1 MKQKGNA
8 GWSSGVTT
16 VTTNDR
22 PLQELLA
29 EARELS
35 WSKFGKRLV
44 CYIPGMFTYFK
55 EKGRYPAIS
64 LTGKDCQ
71 LDCDHCGG
79 KLLEPMIEAKEPGK
93 LLEICKKL
101 EADGNTGVLIS
112 GGCDSSGKL
121 PWNNFI
127 DSIKTI
133 KNETGLKVSVHTGL
147 LDNETALALKDAGVD
162 QALFDVLWSEEL
174 LSKVYHLNVG
184 FDKIVETMDAIT
196 NAGLDFIP
204 HVVVGLMYG
213 KIDGELKALE
223 MISKYHPKLV
233 VIVAL
238 MDLED
243 TKMIDVPPPT
253 PEEIARIIAEARL
266 MMADTEISLGCAR
279 PRKHQPEIDKLAIEA
294 GINRIAIPT
303 EQGLA
308 RAKEL
313 GLEIEMIKTC
323 CSLHF

>member
-1 MKQKGNA
+1 M
-8 GWSSGVTT
+8 TI
-16 VTTNDR
+16 NDR
-22 PLQELLA
+22 PLDELLQ

-44 CYIPGMFTYFK
+44 CYIPGMFSYFNERGK
-55 EKGRYPAIS
+55 YPAIS
-64 LTGKDCQ
+64 LTGKKCA

-79 KLLEPMIEAKEPGK
+79 KLLEPMIEATKPEK
-93 LLEICKKL
+93 LLEICKTL
-101 EADGNTGVLIS
+101 GENGNSGVLIS
-112 GGCDSSGKL
+112 GGCDATGKL
-121 PWNNFI
+121 PWDKYI
-127 DSIKTI
+127 EAIKMI
-133 KNETGLKVSVHTGL
+133 KEETDLKVSIHAGL
-147 LDNETALALKDAGVD
+147 LDLATAKALKNAGVD

-174 LSKVYHLNVG
+174 LSKVYHLDVG
-184 FDKIVETMDAIT
+184 FDKIKETMDAIN

-223 MISKYHPKLV
+223 MIAKYKPKLV

-238 MDLED
+238 MDLEN
-243 TKMIDVPPPT
+243 TKMVDVPPPT
-253 PEEIARIIAEARL
+253 PEEIARIIAAARL
-266 MMADTEISLGCAR
+266 MMPETEISLGCAR
-279 PRKHQPEIDKLAIEA
+279 PRKFQPEIDKLAIEA
-294 GINRIAIPT
+294 GVNRIAIPT

-313 GLEIEMIKTC
+313 GLEIQMEKTC